1 MGESVRKE
9 IASIRKALQ
18 DKVSSRQVQ
27 TLVDAIKGMRTQITN
42 VERAHQ
48 DLHSTLEFP
57 SRPWSGSSKT
67 TEPRSVSK
75 AGDGRASRV
84 DDGRGSIGRAASA
97 TRLDEGRAMTKLDDS
112 RDSLA
117 DGAAVRSAAPDRS
130 APLLRKT
137 WAGGVDKSATHDH
150 ITGRPLSATQGHQLP
165 SWPWPKEKK
174 EKQQV
179 SAQARSQSPA
189 GLASRNRAAGV
200 VGGVDL

>member
-97 TRLDEGRAMTKLDDS
+97 TRLDEGRAMTKLDEG
-112 RDSLA
+112 

-130 APLLRKT
+130 GLLRKT

-150 ITGRPLSATQGHQLP
+150 ATGRPLSA
-165 SWPWPKEKK
+165 
-174 EKQQV
+174 
-179 SAQARSQSPA
+179 
-189 GLASRNRAAGV
+189 
-200 VGGVDL
+200 

>member
-84 DDGRGSIGRAASA
+84 DDGRGSIGRAAP
-97 TRLDEGRAMTKLDDS
+97 E
-112 RDSLA
+112 
-117 DGAAVRSAAPDRS
+117 RS